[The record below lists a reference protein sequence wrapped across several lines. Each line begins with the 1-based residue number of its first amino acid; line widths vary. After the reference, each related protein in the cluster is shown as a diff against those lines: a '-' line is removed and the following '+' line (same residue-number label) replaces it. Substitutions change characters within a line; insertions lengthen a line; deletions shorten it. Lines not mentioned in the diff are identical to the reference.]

1 MWQVTGARIF
11 LHFCCCCFYPEFFGI
26 AATIRTHQKIRFYL
40 YAGFLGNNHSIQS
53 CLKPWLYTLGCINTA
68 FKPNPVC
75 FAPEPVVSEP
85 SSLFQSLKTVDCWDA
100 QTLSLLAA
108 PVWYKH
114 TFPRGAAPRESL
126 MTQGKFFRQPLRTF
140 HCFSDFW
147 IKTVKN
153 TRPRVAL
160 GWTLNIFR

>member
-26 AATIRTHQKIRFYL
+26 AATIRTHQKIRFYM

-75 FAPEPVVSEP
+75 FAPEPVVFKP

-100 QTLSLLAA
+100 QALPHLFRQRLSVLLTYLYCTTGFIYFNTVLLALYLYY
-108 PVWYKH
+108 W
-114 TFPRGAAPRESL
+114 
-126 MTQGKFFRQPLRTF
+126 RTG
-140 HCFSDFW
+140 C
-147 IKTVKN
+147 IYCNTVLL
-153 TRPRVAL
+153 A
-160 GWTLNIFR
+160 WFTLILSYWLYLL